1 MLNRLR
7 VQELN
12 DQKRTFMK
20 QIEAI
25 QQQDAIILNQRKRI
39 EEYCNQIQDVY
50 SDMKLFQDR

>member
-1 MLNRLR
+1 
-7 VQELN
+7 
-12 DQKRTFMK
+12 MK

-50 SDMKLFQDR
+50 SDMKLF

>member
-1 MLNRLR
+1 
-7 VQELN
+7 
-12 DQKRTFMK
+12 MK

-50 SDMKLFQDR
+50 SDINCFRIDERNNELVFKTIPIIHQ

>member
-1 MLNRLR
+1 
-7 VQELN
+7 
-12 DQKRTFMK
+12 MK

-50 SDMKLFQDR
+50 SDINCFRIDERNNELVFKAIPIIHQ